1 MSEKEPIQE
10 WIPFEDLDE
19 EAHNNSVL
27 WKCRTLL
34 NNSSPY
40 SFEER
45 TLQRKP
51 SAASVNNTFVARMLF
66 GVLLL
71 FCNNVISSLDSYF

>member
-34 NNSSPY
+34 NNSSSY

-51 SAASVNNTFVARMLF
+51 SAASVNTFVARMLF